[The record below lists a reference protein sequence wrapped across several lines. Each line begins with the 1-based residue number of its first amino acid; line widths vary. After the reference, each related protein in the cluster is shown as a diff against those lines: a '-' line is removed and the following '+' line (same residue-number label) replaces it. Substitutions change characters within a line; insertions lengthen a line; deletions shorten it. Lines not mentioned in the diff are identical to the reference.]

1 MLDKMIFS
9 KVRLKPGYLIY
20 IVLPFEQNFASEDHL
35 WIFGSR
41 TNMTA
46 KGGDIDL
53 YVEISETDTEVVY
66 QRKIKFVVALTKKI
80 GEQKI
85 DVIVKML
92 KSNIQLPIYDEA
104 YNTWVKL
111 I

>member
-1 MLDKMIFS
+1 
-9 KVRLKPGYLIY
+9 
-20 IVLPFEQNFASEDHL
+20 
-35 WIFGSR
+35 
-41 TNMTA
+41 MTA

-53 YVEISETDTEVVY
+53 YVETSETGAEVVH
-66 QRKIKFVVALTKKI
+66 QRKIKFLVALTKKI

-104 YNTWVKL
+104 YNIGVKL